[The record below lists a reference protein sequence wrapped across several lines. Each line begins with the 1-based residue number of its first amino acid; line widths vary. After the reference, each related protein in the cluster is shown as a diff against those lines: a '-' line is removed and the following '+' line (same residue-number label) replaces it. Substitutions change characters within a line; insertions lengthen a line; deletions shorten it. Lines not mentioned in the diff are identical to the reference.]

1 MLWTDEHKSL
11 RESVKNFIEKEIN
24 PFIDKWE
31 EHPPFPAHELFK
43 KMGKLGFLGISKPEK
58 YGGQGLDYS
67 FNLVFAEEMGNCRNG
82 SIPMAVGVQT
92 DMCTPALARFGSD
105 ELCREF
111 LAPAIKGEMVGCI
124 GVSETG
130 AGSDVASLKTTAQKS
145 GDDYIIDGSK
155 MWITNGF
162 QADFM
167 CLLANT
173 SEGAPHKNK
182 SLIMVPMK
190 TKGISVSKPFDKIGM
205 RSSDTVQVFF
215 DQVKVPQR
223 FRIGAENEGFTLQM
237 LQFVEER
244 LYAAASCI
252 KRLEWCVQETI
263 QYSSQRKAFNQSI
276 LDNQVVHYRLAEVQT
291 EIEALRGLTYRACE
305 TYVSG
310 DAEEATVLASMA
322 KLKAGRLSREVSDAC
337 LQYWG
342 GMGFMM
348 ENHVARSF
356 RDGRILSIGAGAD
369 EVMLGIICKWMGTLP
384 KKR

>member
-1 MLWTDEHKSL
+1 MILTEEHKSL
-11 RESVKNFIEKEIN
+11 RESVKNFIDKEIN
-24 PFIDKWE
+24 PFIDNWE
-31 EHPPFPAHELFK
+31 ENPPFPAHELFK

-92 DMCTPALARFGSD
+92 DMCTPALARFGSE

-111 LAPAIKGEMVGCI
+111 LTPSIKGEMVGCI

-145 GDDYIIDGSK
+145 GDDYIINGSK

-162 QADFM
+162 QADYM

-182 SLIMVPMK
+182 SLIIVPMK
-190 TKGISVSKPFDKIGM
+190 TKGISVSKPFEKIGM

-223 FRIGAENEGFTLQM
+223 YRIGAENEGFTLQM

-252 KRLEWCVQETI
+252 KRLEWCVRETI
-263 QYSSQRKAFNQSI
+263 QYTSQRKAFNQSI
-276 LDNQVVHYRLAEVQT
+276 LDNQVVHYRLAEMQT

-305 TYVSG
+305 TYVTG

-322 KLKAGRLSREVSDAC
+322 KLKAGRLSREVSDGC

-348 ENHVARSF
+348 ENHIARSF

-384 KKR
+384 KKK

>member
-1 MLWTDEHKSL
+1 MILTEEHKSL
-11 RESVKNFIEKEIN
+11 RESVKNFIDKEIN
-24 PFIDKWE
+24 PFIDNWE
-31 EHPPFPAHELFK
+31 ENPPFPAHELFK

-92 DMCTPALARFGSD
+92 DMCTPALARFGSE

-111 LAPAIKGEMVGCI
+111 LTPSIKGEMVGCI

-145 GDDYIIDGSK
+145 GDDYIINGSK

-162 QADFM
+162 QADYM

-182 SLIMVPMK
+182 SLIIVPMK
-190 TKGISVSKPFDKIGM
+190 TKGISVSKPFEKIGM

-215 DQVKVPQR
+215 DEVKVPQR
-223 FRIGAENEGFTLQM
+223 YRIGAENEGFTLQM

-252 KRLEWCVQETI
+252 KRLEWCVRETI
-263 QYSSQRKAFNQSI
+263 QYTSQRKAFNQSI
-276 LDNQVVHYRLAEVQT
+276 LDNQVVHYRLAEMQT

-305 TYVSG
+305 TYVTG

-322 KLKAGRLSREVSDAC
+322 KLKAGRLSREVSDGC

-348 ENHVARSF
+348 ENHIARSF

-384 KKR
+384 KKK